1 MVPPESQLLPVNDGQ
16 EVVRQQ
22 FLEEAQDY
30 LQAMETGLLGLSQDD
45 QNRGRV
51 DGILRAAHS
60 IKGGA
65 AMMGFVQ
72 LSDLAHRLEDFLKVI
87 RAGTPVDLG
96 LEQQLLRGVDCL
108 QHIVSLNR
116 QGMIASQSWLNTQV
130 DPILAL
136 LQSQLGELQPESEI
150 SLLSEEAGGDMR
162 ALLFESE
169 VEGCLQRLEAV
180 LASEGQPCLL
190 EELKIV
196 AQELEGLGQML
207 ELPAF
212 VSYCVSIHDLLE
224 KQPTNLSQV
233 ASEIVQGWRRCQA
246 MVLIGQFNALPER
259 FVSRSAALDLLDLGE
274 IPELSDLDAVPELPD
289 LEDLANLADLE
300 QDAAA
305 LLVEPEPSHPH
316 DLETLEIPY
325 LEPETHEEL
334 LTGGLENLLADL
346 DAELADDEFDTVLEL
361 SPGLFPAN
369 PTPTIPPI
377 SKSTIP
383 SGDLSHLTQPTSKPL
398 SPAEAYQTVR
408 VAVQQLDELADL
420 FGELT
425 IERNGLGLQVQRLQQ
440 RMIALKEKV
449 RRLEQTNFQLR
460 QAYDRVTTQSFAIP
474 TFTQA
479 KSELNHWHEQFDAL
493 EFDRYNP
500 LHQLSQDVIETIV
513 QIQEITSD
521 LEIGLEDTERTQRD
535 LHRTAKQMQ
544 NRLTQVRM
552 RPFSDLA
559 NRYPRMVRDLCHEY
573 GKSVQLDIQGGN
585 TLVDRTILEALTDP
599 LLHLV
604 RNAFDHGIEPAQ
616 ARTAQNK
623 PNPAKIAISAS
634 YRGSQTVIQIS
645 DDGQGINLEK
655 IKQRGLEMCLDASM
669 LNQASERELLDL
681 IFEPGFT
688 TATQVTE
695 LSGRG
700 VGMDVVRT
708 NLQKIRG
715 EIHVDTR
722 PGLGTTFTITVPFT
736 LSVVRVL
743 LVEIAGMLVAVPTDA
758 VEEMTLYEPDQV
770 LHSAGQTLLD
780 WDGLLMPLIQL
791 EQWFN
796 FPRPQPRITMETTP
810 IIDQPSLLVIAQGD
824 HLLGI
829 PTERYWGE
837 QEVTIRQVD
846 SALPLPPGFSGCTI
860 LGDGRIVPLVDTFGL
875 WRWLETQQP
884 QAPTL
889 KPKSPGLATTQARQ
903 TLQTTILIV
912 DDSINVRRFLANTLE
927 KAGYRVE
934 QAKDGQEALDLL
946 SNGLVVNAV
955 ICDIEMPRLD
965 GYGFLAHVKNLRNR
979 DKLPV
984 AMLTSRS
991 SEKHRQLAMNLGAA
1005 AYFNKPFREADLLAT
1020 LKKLTTASQLQLI

>member
-1 MVPPESQLLPVNDGQ
+1 MVPPKSQLIPANDGQ

-30 LQAMETGLLGLSQDD
+30 LEAMETGLLGLSQDG

-51 DGILRAAHS
+51 DGVLRAAHS

-65 AMMGFVQ
+65 AMMGFTQ

-87 RAGTPVDLG
+87 RAGTPVEID

-108 QHIVSLNR
+108 QHLISLNR
-116 QGMIASQSWLNTQV
+116 QGMIAPQSWLNTQV
-130 DPILAL
+130 DPVIEQ
-136 LQSQLGELQPESEI
+136 LQARLGDLQPESEI
-150 SLLSEEAGGDMR
+150 ALLSEDAGGDMR

-180 LASEGQPCLL
+180 LASPEQLCLL

-212 VSYCVSIHDLLE
+212 ISYCASVSNLLE
-224 KQPTNLSQV
+224 HQPYPLAAIAT
-233 ASEIVQGWRRCQA
+233 EIVQGWRRCQA
-246 MVLIGQFNALPER
+246 MVLVGQFQALPER
-259 FVSRSAALDLLDLGE
+259 FISQPKATDFMALEEL
-274 IPELSDLDAVPELPD
+274 PELSDLGLDAEALFAPDAVPDYPG
-289 LEDLANLADLE
+289 
-300 QDAAA
+300 
-305 LLVEPEPSHPH
+305 
-316 DLETLEIPY
+316 
-325 LEPETHEEL
+325 LEPLDISHDQSEATLPFLEVGPKPAL
-334 LTGGLENLLADL
+334 AGLENLLADVEAAL
-346 DAELADDEFDTVLEL
+346 DGQEFDPVLEF
-361 SPGLFPAN
+361 SPSLLPDHAH
-369 PTPTIPPI
+369 PTIPSRELAP
-377 SKSTIP
+377 
-383 SGDLSHLTQPTSKPL
+383 
-398 SPAEAYQTVR
+398 PAPGASESAGNAAAYKTVR
-408 VAVQQLDELADL
+408 VAVKQLDELADL

-425 IERNGLGLQVQRLQQ
+425 IERNGLGLHVQRLQQ
-440 RMIALKEKV
+440 QMQALKDKV
-449 RRLEQTNFQLR
+449 RRLEQSNFQLR
-460 QAYDRVTTQSFAIP
+460 QGYDRVTTQTFGIP
-474 TFTQA
+474 TVNLQQKLA
-479 KSELNHWHEQFDAL
+479 KSEIAPHWQDQFDAL

-552 RPFSDLA
+552 RPFADLA

-573 GKSVQLDIQGGN
+573 GKEVQLEINGGN
-585 TLVDRTILEALTDP
+585 TLVDRTILEALADP

-604 RNAFDHGIEPAQ
+604 RNAFDHGIESPAE
-616 ARTAQNK
+616 RTAQGK
-623 PNPAKIAISAS
+623 PNPAKIAISAA
-634 YRGSQTVIQIS
+634 YRGSQTIIQIA

-655 IKQRGLEMCLDASM
+655 IKQRGLEMGLDAMM
-669 LNQASERELLDL
+669 LNQASERELVDL

-708 NLQKIRG
+708 NLQKLRG
-715 EIHVDTR
+715 EIQVETK

-758 VEEMTLYEPDQV
+758 VEEMTLFEAENL

-796 FPRPQPRITMETTP
+796 FPRPRPRITMEAAP
-810 IIDQPSLLVIAQGD
+810 IIDQPTLLVIAQGD

-860 LGDGRIVPLVDTFGL
+860 LGDGRIVPLVDTYGL
-875 WRWLETQQP
+875 WRWLETQQS
-884 QAPTL
+884 QAPNL
-889 KPKSPGLATTQARQ
+889 KPKSPGLVSSQSRQSRQ
-903 TLQTTILIV
+903 TTVLIV

-946 SNGLVVNAV
+946 SNGLSAQAV

-965 GYGFLAHVKNLRNR
+965 GYGFLSHAKNLKIPKN
-979 DKLPV
+979 LPV
-984 AMLTSRS
+984 VMLTSRS
-991 SEKHRQLAMNLGAA
+991 SEKHRQIAINLGAT
-1005 AYFNKPFREADLLAT
+1005 AYFTKPFREADLLAT
-1020 LKKLTTASQLQLI
+1020 LKTLVTSPQPQPV

>member
-1 MVPPESQLLPVNDGQ
+1 MVPSESQLIVANDGQ

-30 LQAMETGLLGLSQDD
+30 LQAMETGLLGLSQDG

-65 AMMGFVQ
+65 AMMGFTQ

-87 RAGTPVDLG
+87 RAGTAVDLD
-96 LEQQLLRGVDCL
+96 LEQQLLRGVDGL

-116 QGMIASQSWLNTQV
+116 QGMAAPQSWFTTQV
-130 DPILAL
+130 SPALEL
-136 LQSQLGELQPESEI
+136 LQARLGELQPESEI
-150 SLLSEEAGGDMR
+150 SLLSEDAGGDMR

-180 LASEGQPCLL
+180 LASEGQPCLF

-212 VSYCVSIHDLLE
+212 VSYCISIHDLLE
-224 KQPTNLSQV
+224 NQPANLSQV
-233 ASEIVQGWRRCQA
+233 AAEIVQGWRRCQA
-246 MVLIGQFNALPER
+246 MVLIGQFNALPEQ
-259 FVSRSAALDLLDLGE
+259 FVPRSAAMDLLDLAQM
-274 IPELSDLDAVPELPD
+274 PELSDLDD
-289 LEDLANLADLE
+289 LADLE
-300 QDAAA
+300 LDAAA
-305 LLVEPEPSHPH
+305 LWTDPDLAELP

-325 LEPETHEEL
+325 VEPESTSDDPAAVA
-334 LTGGLENLLADL
+334 GLENFLADL
-346 DAELADDEFDTVLEL
+346 ESELADDEFDTVLEL
-361 SPGLFPAN
+361 SPGLFPDNSATS
-369 PTPTIPPI
+369 PSI

-383 SGDLSHLTQPTSKPL
+383 SGDLTPLASQTSQPLTST
-398 SPAEAYQTVR
+398 EAYRTVR

-440 RMIALKEKV
+440 RMIALKDKV
-449 RRLEQTNFQLR
+449 RRLEQSNFHLR

-474 TFTQA
+474 TFTNPA
-479 KSELNHWHEQFDAL
+479 KSEIGHWQEHFDAL

-573 GKSVQLDIQGGN
+573 GKAVQLEIQGGN

-604 RNAFDHGIEPAQ
+604 RNAFDHGIESPSE
-616 ARTAQNK
+616 RTDK
-623 PNPAKIAISAS
+623 GKTNPAKISISAA
-634 YRGSQTVIQIS
+634 YRGSQTVIQIA
-645 DDGQGINLEK
+645 DDGQGINLAK
-655 IKQRGLEMCLDASM
+655 IKQRGLEMGLEASM
-669 LNQASERELLDL
+669 LNQASDRDLLDL

-715 EIHVDTR
+715 EIHVDTK

-758 VEEMTLYEPDQV
+758 VEEMTLYEQSQV

-780 WDGLLMPLIQL
+780 WDGLLMPLMQL
-791 EQWFN
+791 EQWFH
-796 FPRPQPRITMETTP
+796 FPRPRPRITMEAAP
-810 IIDQPSLLVIAQGD
+810 IIDQPTLLVIAQGEQ
-824 HLLGI
+824 LLGI

-875 WRWLETQQP
+875 WRWLETQQS
-884 QAPTL
+884 QAPTF
-889 KPKSPGLATTQARQ
+889 KPKSPGLVVNQSRQ
-903 TLQTTILIV
+903 TQQSTVLIV

-946 SNGLVVNAV
+946 GNGLIVNAV

-965 GYGFLAHVKNLRNR
+965 GYGFLAHVKNLRNQE
-979 DKLPV
+979 KLPV

-991 SEKHRQLAMNLGAA
+991 SEKHRQIAMNLGAA
-1005 AYFNKPFREADLLAT
+1005 AYFTKPFREADLLTT
-1020 LKKLTTASQLQLI
+1020 LKKMTTTAQPVSSY